1 VSLIVVG
8 LNHRTAP
15 VDLLERMTVPEEQLA
30 KVLHDLSAREHLL
43 EVVVLSTCNR
53 TEVYARCTHF
63 HPAVGDVSAFL
74 SSYSGAG
81 LEEFA
86 DLLYTYYDDAA
97 VAHLFSVAAG
107 LDSMIVGESEILG
120 QVREAWQAAVREGT
134 APQLAALFRH
144 AVESGKRVRTETGIG
159 RHPVSIPSAAVAVA
173 TEHLGSLE
181 DARVLVIGAGH
192 MGSGL
197 ASTLRSRGVEEVVI
211 ANRTLA
217 RAEEAAARADG
228 RAIPLN
234 EIADTLVDVD
244 VVLSSTAS
252 AQVLIERATIEMVM
266 ACRSGRPLLIVDVA
280 LPRDVDP
287 GVREV
292 NDVTLLDLDD
302 LKEYAQRSAERR
314 RREIGKV
321 REILVAQIDRY
332 RADRAGRELA
342 PLVTS
347 LHELGET
354 VRQGELARFRAKL
367 EQLEPDQRTVVE
379 ALTQG
384 IVNKLLHE
392 PTVRVKDAAGTPRGD
407 YYADALATLFDLP
420 FAED

>member
-15 VDLLERMTVPEEQLA
+15 VDLLERMTVPEDQLA

-74 SSYSGAG
+74 SSYSGAE

-86 DLLYTYYDDAA
+86 DLLYTYYDEAA

-107 LDSMIVGESEILG
+107 LDSMIVGEGEILG

-134 APQLAALFRH
+134 APQLAGLFRH

-159 RHPVSIPSAAVAVA
+159 RHPVSIPSAAVTVA

-181 DARVLVIGAGH
+181 GARVLVVGAGH
-192 MGSGL
+192 MGTGL

-211 ANRTLA
+211 ANRTFA
-217 RAEEAAARADG
+217 RAEEAAARVEG

-252 AQVLIERATIEMVM
+252 SQVLIERATVEIVM

-302 LKEYAQRSAERR
+302 LKEYAQRSADRR

-321 REILVAQIDRY
+321 REILAAQIDRY
-332 RADRAGRELA
+332 RADRAGREVA

-347 LHELGET
+347 LHDLGET
-354 VRQGELARFRAKL
+354 VRQGELTRFRAKL
-367 EQLEPDQRTVVE
+367 EQLDPDQRTVVE

-407 YYADALATLFDLP
+407 YYADALAALFDLP
-420 FAED
+420 SAED

>member
-1 VSLIVVG
+1 
-8 LNHRTAP
+8 
-15 VDLLERMTVPEEQLA
+15 
-30 KVLHDLSAREHLL
+30 
-43 EVVVLSTCNR
+43 
-53 TEVYARCTHF
+53 
-63 HPAVGDVSAFL
+63 
-74 SSYSGAG
+74 
-81 LEEFA
+81 
-86 DLLYTYYDDAA
+86 
-97 VAHLFSVAAG
+97 
-107 LDSMIVGESEILG
+107 
-120 QVREAWQAAVREGT
+120 
-134 APQLAALFRH
+134 
-144 AVESGKRVRTETGIG
+144 
-159 RHPVSIPSAAVAVA
+159 
-173 TEHLGSLE
+173 
-181 DARVLVIGAGH
+181 
-192 MGSGL
+192 
-197 ASTLRSRGVEEVVI
+197 
-211 ANRTLA
+211 
-217 RAEEAAARADG
+217 
-228 RAIPLN
+228 
-234 EIADTLVDVD
+234 
-244 VVLSSTAS
+244 
-252 AQVLIERATIEMVM
+252 M